1 VNTSASYIHKNR
13 RQVIVF
19 SLVFITAL
27 HAIAYTWR
35 GRTVLES
42 VAWWLVSILGALII
56 IYFAYR
62 KVNWVRNQIE
72 SQLVNTEKNSHRQ
85 AILARL
91 SSGFAA
97 TQSEKSI
104 CKELAQRLKEVPDFD
119 YVAVYLVDKATGNRV
134 LKASFGPLDNVTDE
148 IMKPGYGL
156 CEKSILERRLVYTPD
171 IAQETKYVPGL
182 GRGSEIDVPIQ
193 YGEEILGVLVTEN
206 YKTNAFHEDDFILLT
221 SAADQAAIALQHVKL
236 LSVEKYTAEKL
247 MILHEASQKII
258 SASFDPQE
266 TYKAIHEAADQ
277 LMPCEAFCIT
287 ILTKSRDE
295 IEAVYLVDRNGQA
308 PPIKIS
314 ADRGLSGY
322 VISTGKPLLVDD
334 YLTSTKIKEIDVEH
348 FGSPDHIRAFIAV
361 PMRLGTEIIGILSA
375 QSYQPH
381 EYTIEDQ
388 KMLEMLA
395 GHAAIALNNANLFNK
410 MQHMAITDSLTDVF
424 NRRYLYE
431 MAGQEFSRSR
441 RYDHDLSV
449 IMLDLDY
456 FKNINDTHGHYFGDL
471 ALKEIAQTLQENI
484 RESDT
489 LGRYGGDEFSI
500 LLPETDLP
508 QAIEIAERL
517 RSIVAEKPLK
527 INNISFT
534 MTISIGISSVNESI
548 VDFSHLL
555 ISADMALYEAKNAG
569 RNCVRS
575 LEFPKE

>member
-1 VNTSASYIHKNR
+1 
-13 RQVIVF
+13 
-19 SLVFITAL
+19 
-27 HAIAYTWR
+27 
-35 GRTVLES
+35 
-42 VAWWLVSILGALII
+42 
-56 IYFAYR
+56 
-62 KVNWVRNQIE
+62 
-72 SQLVNTEKNSHRQ
+72 
-85 AILARL
+85 
-91 SSGFAA
+91 
-97 TQSEKSI
+97 
-104 CKELAQRLKEVPDFD
+104 
-119 YVAVYLVDKATGNRV
+119 
-134 LKASFGPLDNVTDE
+134 
-148 IMKPGYGL
+148 
-156 CEKSILERRLVYTPD
+156 
-171 IAQETKYVPGL
+171 
-182 GRGSEIDVPIQ
+182 
-193 YGEEILGVLVTEN
+193 
-206 YKTNAFHEDDFILLT
+206 
-221 SAADQAAIALQHVKL
+221 VKL

-287 ILTKSRDE
+287 ILSKSRDE